1 MSPDGRAAAAAAAP
15 ATVAVI
21 VALSIERA
29 SLQKTLSAAQ
39 VPLGLLQSGPGP
51 ERAARAAT
59 AALASGAHALVSWGF
74 AGGLA
79 ADLAPGAVV
88 LPRCVRAADG
98 SKFDADP
105 AWHAALVRALR
116 ADLAPRLED
125 LVSVTAALTTPEQ
138 KKAAGASGAIAV
150 DMESAAIAAVA
161 ARARAPFVAL
171 RVIVDAADDS
181 LPGDAERWIDERGE
195 RRLLPAFAAAFQ
207 PAQWRELWTL
217 ARRYRVACGTFD
229 RLAALV
235 APAGFCFSE
244 PR

>member
-21 VALSIERA
+21 VALGIERA

-39 VPLGLLQSGPGP
+39 VPLGLLQSGPGS

-88 LPRCVRAADG
+88 LPRRVRAADG

-181 LPGDAERWIDERGE
+181 LP
-195 RRLLPAFAAAFQ
+195 RR
-207 PAQWRELWTL
+207 RRTL
-217 ARRYRVACGTFD
+217 DRRARRAP
-229 RLAALV
+229 LAACVRRGFPTRAV
-235 APAGFCFSE
+235 ARALDSRAALPRGVRHVRPARGRSGARGLLLLRA
-244 PR
+244 P

>member
-1 MSPDGRAAAAAAAP
+1 MSADGRAAAAAAAP

-21 VALSIERA
+21 VALGIERA
-29 SLQKTLSAAQ
+29 GLQRSLATGR

-59 AALASGAHALVSWGF
+59 AALASGAHALLSWGF
-74 AGGLA
+74 AGGLVT
-79 ADLAPGAVV
+79 DLAPGAIV
-88 LPRCVRAADG
+88 LPRRVRAGNGD
-98 SKFDADP
+98 SFDADA

-116 ADLAPRLED
+116 ADLAPRFED
-125 LVSVTAALTTPEQ
+125 LVSVTTALTTPEQ

-171 RVIVDAADDS
+171 RVIVDAVDDS

-195 RRLLPAFAAAFQ
+195 RRLLPVLAAAFQ
-207 PAQWRELWTL
+207 PAQWRDLWTL
-217 ARRYRVACGTFD
+217 GQRYRAARRTFD
-229 RLAALV
+229 RLAARI
-235 APAGFCFSE
+235 AGAGFCFAE
-244 PR
+244 RR